1 MSETPLAELQRW
13 FAHVIMHPESTAAG
27 LSSAP
32 GAQLTA
38 ADRVRPSSRMSPQAR
53 LDVYS
58 SAYSARLVECL
69 ADDYP
74 ALRHALGI
82 EPFAALCRRYIAQH
96 PSSSPS
102 LNELGA
108 QLPGFCEGACH
119 AELARLEWAIVTA
132 IHADD
137 GTPLAASSLAELSPE
152 SFSRV
157 ALTPSPALQLLTLR
171 YPVDAYYQAYLDRRA
186 PEMPALCPTYVVVR
200 RRAAQ
205 VVREPL
211 MAAAAALLSRLVR
224 GEPVAAALEAAASS
238 GMTAEQVSASFQAWF
253 THGYFVGTVAT

>member
-1 MSETPLAELQRW
+1 MSDAPLSELQHW
-13 FAHVIMHPESTAAG
+13 FAHVITHPESTAAG
-27 LSSAP
+27 LRSAH

-53 LDVYS
+53 LDVYH

-74 ALRHALGI
+74 ALRHALGV
-82 EPFAALCRRYIAQH
+82 EPFGALCRRYIAQH

-108 QLPGFCEGACH
+108 QLPRFCEGAFY
-119 AELARLEWAIVTA
+119 ADLAVLEWAIVTA

-137 GTPLAASSLAELSPE
+137 GSPLDPSSLSGLSPE
-152 SFSRV
+152 AFSRV
-157 ALTPSPALQLLTLR
+157 TLTPSPALQLLTLR
-171 YPVDAYYQAYLDRRA
+171 YPVDAYYQAYLDRGA
-186 PEMPALCPTYVVVR
+186 PEVPAPAATFVVVR

-205 VVREPL
+205 VMREPL
-211 MAAAAALLSRLVR
+211 TAAAAALLARLVR
-224 GEPVAAALEAAASS
+224 AEPVAAALESAAKS
-238 GMTAEQVSASFQAWF
+238 GMDTEQVSVSFQTWF
-253 THGYFVGTVAT
+253 SRGYFVGTAAT